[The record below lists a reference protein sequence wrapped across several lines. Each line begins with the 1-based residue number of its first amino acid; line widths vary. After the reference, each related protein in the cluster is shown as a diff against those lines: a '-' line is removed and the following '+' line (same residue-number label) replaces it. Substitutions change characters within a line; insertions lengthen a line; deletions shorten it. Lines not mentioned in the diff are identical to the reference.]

1 MFQSILLPLKP
12 PVLIPGISRRIPAFH
27 RRKTEPSIA
36 LALRICNQK
45 QVPESHGSNSILLG
59 QSLVPSPTTHLA
71 KSLGFRPSPELGLVS
86 LLFVI
91 SAAVGAFFS
100 LAIISLPAMNA
111 LRRLAVSMDK
121 LSKVVSEEVP
131 GTLSSLKLSGLEI
144 NDLTDQLSNLRQRTS
159 GIQYGIK
166 ERGKPRSSG
175 GRGDPI
181 MN

>member
-91 SAAVGAFFS
+91 SAA
-100 LAIISLPAMNA
+100 